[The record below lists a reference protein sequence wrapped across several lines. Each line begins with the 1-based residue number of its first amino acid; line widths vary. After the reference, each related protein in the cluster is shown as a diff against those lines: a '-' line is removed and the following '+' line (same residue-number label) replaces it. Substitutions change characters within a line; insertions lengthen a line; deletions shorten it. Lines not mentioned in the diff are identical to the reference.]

1 MPNLFKRIF
10 SRTPMARSTRAY
22 DFALE
27 HLALPDRP
35 VDARPLILD
44 VGTGKGNG
52 TAYLSR
58 RLPDAQ
64 IVTLDI
70 SPDSLNRD
78 GLTFGP
84 RQPFFIQAT
93 APSPPLATASLDA
106 VLLIMT
112 FHCLP
117 EPQPVISE
125 AARMLKPGG
134 ALMIADVDGHHWMA
148 RPFEWVEH
156 LFISPLTHA
165 YTPEELETLF
175 TAAGLNDFTVHRRP
189 GKEKGFMVWATAC
202 KRTDTDGS

>member
-27 HLALPDRP
+27 QLALPDQ
-35 VDARPLILD
+35 PLILD

-64 IVTLDI
+64 IVTFDI
-70 SPDSLNRD
+70 SPDSLTRD
-78 GLTFGP
+78 ELTFGP
-84 RQPFFIQAT
+84 HQPFFIQAT
-93 APSPPLATASLDA
+93 APNPPLATASLDA

-117 EPQPVISE
+117 EPQQVISE

-156 LFISPLTHA
+156 LFISPFTHA

-175 TAAGLNDFTVHRRP
+175 TAAGLSDFVVHRRP
-189 GKEKGFMVWATAC
+189 SKENGFMVWATAR
-202 KRTDTDGS
+202 KREGADGS

>member
-27 HLALPDRP
+27 HLTLPDH
-35 VDARPLILD
+35 PLILD

-52 TAYLSR
+52 TAHLSR
-58 RLPDAQ
+58 RLPAAQ
-64 IVTLDI
+64 IVTFDI
-70 SPDSLNRD
+70 SRECLNY
-78 GLTFGP
+78 GELEFGP

-93 APSPPLATASLDA
+93 APNPPLATASLDA
-106 VLLIMT
+106 VMLIMT

-117 EPQPVISE
+117 EPQRVISE

-165 YTPEELETLF
+165 YTPEELETIF
-175 TAAGLNDFTVHRRP
+175 TAAGLSDFAVHRRP
-189 GKEKGFMVWATAC
+189 GKEKGFMVWATAR
-202 KRTDTDGS
+202 KREDADGS